1 MAVLLPGR
9 TARCGSTTLRDTD
22 LWNRSAG
29 EDPLPEP
36 FLARPAME
44 RPGARGVQMLL
55 FLFLG
60 FTDSGELSRAV
71 MGHEK
76 CGGLTLRG
84 PIASFDKSECG
95 CVKEVR
101 VRCSASTPTAIR

>member
-1 MAVLLPGR
+1 MAGLLPGR

-60 FTDSGELSRAV
+60 FTDSGEAL
-71 MGHEK
+71 
-76 CGGLTLRG
+76 
-84 PIASFDKSECG
+84 D
-95 CVKEVR
+95 
-101 VRCSASTPTAIR
+101 